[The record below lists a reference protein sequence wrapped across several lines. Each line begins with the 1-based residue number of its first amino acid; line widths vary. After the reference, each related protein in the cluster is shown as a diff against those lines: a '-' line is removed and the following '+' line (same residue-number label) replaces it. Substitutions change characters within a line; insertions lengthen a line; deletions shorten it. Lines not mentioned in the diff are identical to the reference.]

1 MRTRSIVSI
10 LAAAAVMTAGIV
22 SAQPRQAEQPKQKEQ
37 PKEKDRRGQPE
48 NKDKKEAAQVKLKV
62 GDKAP
67 ALTIDKWLKGEE
79 VKGFEKGKVYVVEF
93 WATWCPPCVASI
105 PHLTELQKKH
115 KDAVI
120 IGVAGS
126 ERGSGNSVEQK
137 LKTFIKDQGTKM
149 EYRVAYESGGKMGQN
164 WLRAAGQNGIPC
176 AFIVDHEGKLAYIG
190 HPMGMDGAL
199 DTAMKNVPK
208 KS

>member
-1 MRTRSIVSI
+1 MRTRSIVSV

-22 SAQPRQAEQPKQKEQ
+22 SAQQGTQPRQAEQPKEKGKEQ
-37 PKEKDRRGQPE
+37 DRK
-48 NKDKKEAAQVKLKV
+48 NDKDKKDGAQAKLKV

-67 ALTIDKWLKGEE
+67 ALTVDKWLKGDE

-120 IGVAGS
+120 IGVAAS
-126 ERGSGNSVEQK
+126 ERGSGNAVEQK
-137 LKTFIKDQGTKM
+137 LKTFVKDKGDTM
-149 EYRVAYESGGKMGQN
+149 AYRVAYEAGGKMGLN
-164 WLRAAGQNGIPC
+164 WMQAAGQNGIPC

-190 HPMGMDGAL
+190 HPMGMDAAL
-199 DTAMKNVPK
+199 DEAMKNIPK

>member
-22 SAQPRQAEQPKQKEQ
+22 SAQDGSRPRALDQPKQKEQ
-37 PKEKDRRGQPE
+37 PKEKD
-48 NKDKKEAAQVKLKV
+48 KKEAAEVKLKV

-67 ALTIDKWLKGEE
+67 SLTIDKWLKGEE